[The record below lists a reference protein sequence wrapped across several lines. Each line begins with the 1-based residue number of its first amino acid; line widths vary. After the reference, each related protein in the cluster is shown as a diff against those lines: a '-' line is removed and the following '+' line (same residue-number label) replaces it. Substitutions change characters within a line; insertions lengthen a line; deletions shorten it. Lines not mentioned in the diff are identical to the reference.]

1 MHKKSSALIALVLML
16 CLIAA
21 SLAWGAH
28 RGWTQERKQVDST
41 MGALLLVLDARSEVG
56 ANIVTVAR
64 RHLQSGDP
72 QLQALR
78 QDIQVLSE
86 DGSLAQKAQANG
98 RFDENARAVLTA
110 LAALPSVQD
119 DARDL
124 QYVTQMLPQALEQ
137 SERLA
142 EQAAYNQAAT
152 DFNQGLTGSF
162 SGRIAQLLGI
172 TRAELI
178 TQQEGI

>member
-1 MHKKSSALIALVLML
+1 MTRAAIALL
-16 CLIAA
+16 
-21 SLAWGAH
+21 
-28 RGWTQERKQVDST
+28 
-41 MGALLLVLDARSEVG
+41 
-56 ANIVTVAR
+56 
-64 RHLQSGDP
+64 
-72 QLQALR
+72 
-78 QDIQVLSE
+78 
-86 DGSLAQKAQANG
+86 
-98 RFDENARAVLTA
+98 AVLTA

-119 DARDL
+119 DDRDL

-152 DFNQGLTGSF
+152 EFNQGLTGSF

-178 TQQEGI
+178 TTQQEGI